1 MEFSRQ
7 PDLDLSIVIV
17 SHNAEKLLRKCLDS
31 IYCYQK
37 ELAFEVRVVDN
48 CSEDQTTT
56 MVERDFPQV
65 KLLKNQAN
73 PGFSAACNQGIR
85 SSRGR
90 YVFLLNPDTEFTAGG
105 ITRMIRFMES
115 QPQAAICG
123 PRMVDPQG
131 RVQFSCRSFPSY
143 LTAFSSGQSVLNR
156 FFPRNPLSRKYLMR
170 DLNRKKGSQVDW
182 VSGSSL
188 LTRREVFETIELLDE
203 RFFMYVE
210 DVDFCLRARQNGLLT
225 YYFPE
230 TTILHHIG
238 QSTKRKRLSMQVE
251 HHRSMYRFYCRHYA
265 PYPLL
270 RGVVFLGVWI
280 RLWFTIWAGFFVP
293 RGR

>member
-31 IYCYQK
+31 IYRYQK
-37 ELAFEVRVVDN
+37 ELAFEVTVVDN
-48 CSEDQTTT
+48 CSEDRTTA
-56 MVERDFPQV
+56 VVKRDFPQV
-65 KLLKNQAN
+65 KLLENQAN
-73 PGFSAACNQGIR
+73 WGFSVACNQGIR
-85 SSRGR
+85 SARGR
-90 YVFLLNPDTEFTAGG
+90 YLFLLNPDTEFTPGG
-105 ITRMIRFMES
+105 ITRMIRFMETHR
-115 QPQAAICG
+115 QTAICG
-123 PRMVDPQG
+123 PRMIDSQG
-131 RVQFSCRSFPSY
+131 RIQFSCRSFPSY

-156 FFPRNPLSRKYLMR
+156 LFPSNPLSRRYLMR
-170 DLNRKKGSQVDW
+170 ELNRSKESQVDW
-182 VSGSSL
+182 ISGSSL
-188 LTRREVFETIELLDE
+188 LTRREVFETIGLLDE

-230 TTILHHIG
+230 VTILHHIG
-238 QSTKRKRLSMQVE
+238 QSTKRRRLSMQVE
-251 HHRSMYRFYCRHYA
+251 HHRSMYRFYDKHYA
-265 PYPLL
+265 PHPLL
-270 RGVVFLGVWI
+270 RAAVFMGVWF

>member
-17 SHNAEKLLRKCLDS
+17 SHNAEKLLRRCLDS
-31 IYCYQK
+31 IYRYQR
-37 ELAFEVRVVDN
+37 ELAFEITVVDN
-48 CSEDQTTT
+48 CSQDRTKA
-56 MVERDFPQV
+56 MVRRDFPQA
-65 KLLKNQAN
+65 KLLENQTN
-73 PGFSAACNQGIR
+73 PGFSVACNQGIR
-85 SSRGR
+85 SARGR

-123 PRMVDPQG
+123 PKMIDSQG
-131 RVQFSCRSFPSY
+131 KVQFSCRSFPSY
-143 LTAFSSGQSVLNR
+143 LTAFSSGQSILNR
-156 FFPRNPLSRKYLMR
+156 LFPTNPLSRRYLMG
-170 DLNRKKGSQVDW
+170 DLNRSKESRVDW
-182 VSGSSL
+182 VSGSAL
-188 LTRREVFETIELLDE
+188 LTKREVFETIGLLDE

-210 DVDFCLRARQNGLLT
+210 DVDFCLRAKQNGLLT

-230 TTILHHIG
+230 VTILHHIG
-238 QSTKRKRLSMQVE
+238 QSTKRKRLRMQVE
-251 HHRSMYRFYCRHYA
+251 HHRSMYRFYSKHYS
-265 PYPLL
+265 PHPLL
-270 RGVVFLGVWI
+270 RGAVFLAVWI

>member
-31 IYCYQK
+31 ISRYQK
-37 ELAFEVRVVDN
+37 ELVFEVTVVDN
-48 CSEDQTTT
+48 CSEDQTTA
-56 MVERDFPQV
+56 MLKRDFPQV
-65 KLLKNQAN
+65 RLLENRTN

-85 SSRGR
+85 LASGR

-105 ITRMIRFMES
+105 ITRMIGFMES
-115 QPQAAICG
+115 HRQAAICG

-143 LTAFSSGQSVLNR
+143 LTAFSSGQSILNR
-156 FFPRNPLSRKYLMR
+156 LFPANPLSRRYLLR
-170 DLNRKKGSQVDW
+170 DRDRTGESQVDW

-188 LTRREVFETIELLDE
+188 LTRREVFETIGLLDE
-203 RFFMYVE
+203 RFFMYAE

-225 YYFPE
+225 YYFPQV
-230 TTILHHIG
+230 TILHHIG

-251 HHRSMYRFYCRHYA
+251 HHRSMYRFYCKHYA
-265 PYPLL
+265 SYPLL